1 MVWWLIIVWIAGGGT
16 AIGVV
21 AGTAAGVLGP
31 DRICRHDQ
39 PGTGCRC
46 AKMWHERH
54 PRVAAGVA
62 VGWAGLAITL
72 ALVTV
77 ETACLTVPATGTIA
91 VALTGTTTLVG
102 ALTWDVVRT
111 IRCRWEPTGP
121 TMIDDVAP
129 AATPLADEV
138 EAWLAHR

>member
-1 MVWWLIIVWIAGGGT
+1 
-16 AIGVV
+16 
-21 AGTAAGVLGP
+21 
-31 DRICRHDQ
+31 
-39 PGTGCRC
+39 
-46 AKMWHERH
+46 MWHERH

-91 VALTGTTTLVG
+91 VALTGTTALVG

-121 TMIDDVAP
+121 TMIEDVATV
-129 AATPLADEV
+129 ATPLADEV